1 MAEEVQDL
9 GRGPDG
15 GQRVCNS
22 LSGNV
27 RRGTVDRLEH
37 GGEFPLR
44 VQVGP
49 GGQAHAAGDGGAQVG
64 EDIAEEVGGDDDL
77 KPLRVFDH
85 EHAGRVHQQGV
96 CLHIRVFPADFG
108 KNLVPEDHGVVERVA
123 LADARQRFMLLPG
136 QLVGVADHPL
146 AAMAG
151 EHAVL
156 DDHFVRLAFVQP
168 RAAAGVFALAVLADE
183 GHVDILRLRVLQR
196 AGRAPQQPDR
206 PQVNILVKAF
216 ADFQQQPPQGDMV
229 RHAGSAHRAE
239 VDGVELLQLFDA
251 VIIHHLSVLQV
262 EIAAPGELR
271 PFETEAA
278 VERSHR
284 VEHFDPFGDY
294 LRADSV
300 SGNGSHSV
308 RYHAGTS

>member
-15 GQRVCNS
+15 RQRIGDS
-22 LSGNV
+22 LAGDV
-27 RRGTVDRLEH
+27 RRGAVDGLEH
-37 GGEFPLR
+37 GGELPLR

-64 EDIAEEVGGDDDL
+64 EDIAEEVGGDNDL

-96 CLHIRVFPADFG
+96 CLHIRVFPADLG

-123 LADARQRFMLLPG
+123 LADARQRFVFLPG
-136 QLVGVADHPL
+136 QLVGVADDPL

-156 DDHFVRLAFVQP
+156 DDHFVRLALIQP

-183 GHVDILRLRVLQR
+183 GHIDILRLRVLQR
-196 AGRAPQQPDR
+196 AGRAPQQFHR
-206 PQVNILVKAF
+206 PQVDILVKAL

-229 RHAGSAHRAE
+229 RHAGGADRPE
-239 VDGVELLQLFDA
+239 VDGVELLQLFDT
-251 VIIHHLSVLQV
+251 VVVHHLPVLQV
-262 EIAAPGELR
+262 KIAAPGEFR
-271 PFETEAA
+271 PFETETA
-278 VERSHR
+278 VQRSHR
-284 VEHFDPFGDY
+284 VKHFDSLGNY
-294 LRADSV
+294 LRADSIP
-300 SGNGSHSV
+300 GNGSHSV